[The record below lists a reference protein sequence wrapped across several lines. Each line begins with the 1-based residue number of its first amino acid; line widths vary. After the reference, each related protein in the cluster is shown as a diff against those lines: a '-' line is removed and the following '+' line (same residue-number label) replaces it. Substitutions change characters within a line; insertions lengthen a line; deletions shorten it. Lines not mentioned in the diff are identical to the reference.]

1 MKYLTEMKK
10 LENNR
15 EELLTFY
22 TFPAAHWAAI
32 RTINLIKS
40 TFMTLGYE
48 ADTRRSLVQKQPF

>member
-22 TFPAAHWAAI
+22 TFQAAHWAAI

-40 TFMTLGYE
+40 TFIT
-48 ADTRRSLVQKQPF
+48 

>member
-22 TFPAAHWAAI
+22 TFPAAHWAPI

-40 TFMTLGYE
+40 TFM
-48 ADTRRSLVQKQPF
+48 R